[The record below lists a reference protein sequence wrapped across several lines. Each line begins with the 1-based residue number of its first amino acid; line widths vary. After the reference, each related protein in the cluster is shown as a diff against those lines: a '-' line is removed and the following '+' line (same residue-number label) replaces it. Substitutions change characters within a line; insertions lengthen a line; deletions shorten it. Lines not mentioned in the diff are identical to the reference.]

1 MVESGCF
8 NHIGRKKDGKLTGRI
23 VVLIGDIVLSR
34 RIKNRDAFDK
44 VLLDTMG
51 KLSHQNPAILSPYT
65 LTLGDEIQAVFS
77 RAGSLFSDAIS
88 ILSAIY
94 PEKMRFSISLGAL
107 TKPINPEQAIGMD
120 GPAFYHARDGI
131 ESLKKTGYLF
141 DVSGDGISHLD
152 LLRQTL
158 SLISL
163 KMGKWNKTRFQ
174 TFVLLQKNVSVKEI
188 AAELQISDKAVYK
201 TINAGGLEVIS
212 RLFKDIEEI
221 LDESM

>member
-1 MVESGCF
+1 
-8 NHIGRKKDGKLTGRI
+8 

-34 RIKNRDAFDK
+34 KIEDRNSFDE

-107 TKPINPEQAIGMD
+107 TKPINPKQAIGMD
-120 GPAFYHARDGI
+120 GPAFYNARDGI
-131 ESLKKTGYLF
+131 ESLKKTGHLF
-141 DVSGDGISHLD
+141 DVSGDGIPHLD

-163 KMGKWNKTRFQ
+163 NMGKWNKTRFR
-174 TFVLLQKNVSVKEI
+174 TFVLMQKNVSVKEI
-188 AAELQISDKAVYK
+188 AVELQISDKAVYK

-212 RLFKDIEEI
+212 RLFQDIEEI
-221 LDESM
+221 LDESI